1 MNNRV
6 RISYTVDMDE
16 VPVRIAMLLREAQEK
31 CGTVLS
37 NMGQVVTALEEETNI
52 ERAWNSIDSVRQD
65 MMKMDLRLEDC
76 QELLASYQAALAQIK
91 APPQEPS
98 PEPAEEVGDA

>member
-31 CGTVLS
+31 CGTILTKV
-37 NMGQVVTALEEETNI
+37 GQVATTLEEEPNV
-52 ERAWNSIDSVRQD
+52 ERTWNSIDSVRQD

-76 QELLASYQAALAQIK
+76 QELLASYQAALAQMK
-91 APPQEPS
+91 VPTQAPPEEPT
-98 PEPAEEVGDA
+98 EEVEDE

>member
-16 VPVRIAMLLREAQEK
+16 VPVRIATLLREAQEK
-31 CGTVLS
+31 CGTILTKV
-37 NMGQVVTALEEETNI
+37 GQAATALEEEPNV
-52 ERAWNSIDSVRQD
+52 ERTWNSIDSVRQD

-76 QELLASYQAALAQIK
+76 QELLASYQAALAQMK
-91 APPQEPS
+91 APTQAPPEEPT
-98 PEPAEEVGDA
+98 EEVEDE